1 MKELV
6 RKTDFFGKSVRL
18 TYRGQT
24 RFKTIFGGCIT
35 ILIIIGIAIQSSIE
49 LQRIVMDPN
58 FYNKP
63 STYDFKY
70 DQGFELDSLLN
81 MPLAIRVY
89 GVSG

>member
-6 RKTDFFGKSVRL
+6 RRQDFFGKAVQL

-49 LQRIVMDPN
+49 LQNLVLDPK
-58 FYNKP
+58 FSNKP
-63 STYDFKY
+63 STYDFNY

-81 MPLAIRVY
+81 MPLAVRI
-89 GVSG
+89 